1 MTPCDR
7 WNIDII
13 NFLWRCCCGRPENK
27 HGKLTTVQEENE
39 EVEVASEIGEGDV
52 FDSNHNEEEE
62 FEIKDSV
69 LLVKGKGWCMKSDRL
84 IDHIKQVSLV

>member
-1 MTPCDR
+1 M
-7 WNIDII
+7 
-13 NFLWRCCCGRPENK
+13 
-27 HGKLTTVQEENE
+27 QEENE

-62 FEIKDSV
+62 LETKDSV
-69 LLVKGKGWCMKSDRL
+69 LLGKGKGWCMKSDCL